1 MLTRFPGKRHFILNS
16 RARRGIAAVVL
27 TTIALTL
34 APPGMAYTEAEYED
48 ASTALRA
55 VYAGDNAAI
64 PVAVEKFKAL
74 SQAESADPLVM
85 VNVGAA
91 TSLHSRTTILPWK
104 KISYAEDGMAI
115 QDKAL
120 ALLTPAH
127 DVRLYNGTPVSLHVR
142 LVAAST
148 FLSVPRFFNREAQGG
163 KILNGIMDSP
173 LFEKASLQFKGAT
186 WIRAARWA
194 VDEKRPVDAKKY
206 LLIVIE
212 KNAPQADE
220 ATAQL
225 AAIK

>member
-1 MLTRFPGKRHFILNS
+1 MTALTI
-16 RARRGIAAVVL
+16 
-27 TTIALTL
+27 IALTL
-34 APPGMAYTEAEYED
+34 ARPGMAYTEAEYED
-48 ASTALRA
+48 ASRALRA

-64 PVAVEKFKAL
+64 PVALDKFKAL
-74 SQAESADPLVM
+74 SPAGSADPLVM

-91 TSLHSRTTILPWK
+91 TSLQSRATILPWK

-115 QDKAL
+115 QDKAI

-127 DVRLYNGTPVSLHVR
+127 DASLYKGTPVSLHVR

-173 LFEKASLQFKGAT
+173 LFEQANPQFKGAT
-186 WIRAARWA
+186 WMRAARWA
-194 VDEKRPVDAKKY
+194 VDEKRLEDAKKY

-212 KNAPQADE
+212 RSAPQAHE
-220 ATAQL
+220 AAAQL
-225 AAIK
+225 AAIQ